1 MDTKKNNDSSLE
13 KIPANR
19 RMIDELLSHGLITY
33 DARNYAMTLLYR
45 PQDWG
50 IWVSSLLLVLGLSLI
65 LSGIVYFFAFNWTKI
80 TPEMKLGSIQLAILG
95 CLGTSYFYGLG
106 RFFGKIMLVSASVL
120 VGVFLAVF
128 GQIYQTG
135 ADAYNLF
142 MMWALFILP
151 WVILSEF
158 AALWLVWLVITN
170 VFLVLYWD
178 QAVLPELESAMMIV
192 SYLAIFNAT
201 FLWLREFFVSQGK
214 KWLQDRW
221 TRVMLVITIL
231 GYVLIPTIALIIEP
245 SRATYAIVF
254 GAVLSAI
261 IHGVFYF
268 VYRHKIPDMS
278 GLAGTILS
286 GCIILE
292 SAIFKALTEVFRY
305 NNNAIMYLLMS
316 CITLGVFTL
325 AIIKL
330 RTVAKEMEANNV

>member
-1 MDTKKNNDSSLE
+1 
-13 KIPANR
+13 
-19 RMIDELLSHGLITY
+19 MIDELSSHGLITA
-33 DARNYAMTLLYR
+33 DARDYAMSLLY
-45 PQDWG
+45 PSQNWG
-50 IWVSSLLLVLGLSLI
+50 LWVSRLLLGLGVSLI

-95 CLGTSYFYGLG
+95 CLGASYYYGLA
-106 RFFGKIMLVSASVL
+106 RLFGKIMLLSASVL

-128 GQIYQTG
+128 GQNYQTG

-178 QAVLPELESAMMIV
+178 QAALPERESEMMIV
-192 SYLAIFNAT
+192 SYLAIFNAA
-201 FLWLREFFVSQGK
+201 FLGLREFFVSQGT
-214 KWLQDRW
+214 KWLQDQW
-221 TRVMLVITIL
+221 TRVVLVVPIL
-231 GYVLIPTIALIIEP
+231 VYALIPTIALIVEP
-245 SRATYAIVF
+245 SRATHAIVL

-261 IHGVFYF
+261 IHGIFYI
-268 VYRHKIPDMS
+268 VYRHKIPDMW
-278 GLAGTILS
+278 GLAATILS

-292 SAIFKALTEVFRY
+292 SAIFKALTEVFRHSG
-305 NNNAIMYLLMS
+305 AIMYLLMGG
-316 CITLGVFTL
+316 ITLGVFTL

-330 RTVAKEMEANNV
+330 RTIAKEMEAHNV